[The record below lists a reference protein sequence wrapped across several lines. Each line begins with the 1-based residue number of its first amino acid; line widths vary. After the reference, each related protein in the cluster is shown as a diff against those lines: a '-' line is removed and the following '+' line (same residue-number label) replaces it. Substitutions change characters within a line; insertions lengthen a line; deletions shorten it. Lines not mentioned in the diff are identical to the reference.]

1 MGKQFLNDK
10 NHNIKNMKL
19 REAMNTYN
27 SALSIIKG
35 KGFDIKVELD
45 ENQENIDCWTA
56 QKQDFE
62 ISGFNPLSL
71 LGLITISEQY
81 GENWRQIKTE
91 NLYDEI
97 LERDCGK

>member
-1 MGKQFLNDK
+1 
-10 NHNIKNMKL
+10 MKL
-19 REAMNTYN
+19 SEAMNTYN
-27 SALSIIKG
+27 SALSIIKE

-45 ENQENIDCWTA
+45 ENRENIDCWTA
-56 QKQDFE
+56 QKRDLE
-62 ISGFNPLSL
+62 IFGFNPLSL

-81 GENWRQIKTE
+81 GENWRQIETG